1 MRRVIFAVPG
11 RAANGV
17 GGAGAN
23 SGPGVGETRRAL
35 AYGGS
40 ATDLSLPSA
49 VREVTLEMRG
59 GGDGIAARERRD
71 FEREAL
77 GERSSPPASSPRRRR
92 LWLLRPGSS
101 LTVPL
106 IERRRD
112 ASSGILRPDDDGG
125 GGVASGGFT
134 SSAASLA
141 GAKMGDLRASVT
153 VTRRVPWIG
162 WVILSSAVVSL
173 SCVGALVVRQRSMP
187 FAQCAWR
194 AESCVAL
201 IAPWAAWT
209 WKTQGARGL
218 REASVRRTAV
228 VVALCWSGWFVTMF
242 WGLDHTSI
250 PHVYMLTNTTSAII
264 VAREAA
270 ASRFRGVPAAHAIGV
285 ALAAAGAALV
295 MWDSDDVGHHPG
307 ASSAG
312 SPPLSSNS
320 SDDMNLRSFSGRRE
334 ATLRGDAVV
343 LAGAFSGAGFLVLAK
358 RVRDAVELS
367 HLLLIQMAI
376 NLPIVVALAAAFE
389 NPGGAFFLRPLDPAG
404 GVFGWLTREQ
414 IAPQTFIAVF
424 GTVVGTAGYV
434 ASLKYL
440 AATVVAIAMLM
451 EPVLATAVGWLAGA
465 NAFPRPVT
473 LAGMAL
479 VTAGTFAVVVDAGR
493 KKRTEEAVDA
503 TDATSGREEAETG
516 GGREREGTPSE

>member
-1 MRRVIFAVPG
+1 
-11 RAANGV
+11 
-17 GGAGAN
+17 
-23 SGPGVGETRRAL
+23 
-35 AYGGS
+35 
-40 ATDLSLPSA
+40 
-49 VREVTLEMRG
+49 MRG
-59 GGDGIAARERRD
+59 GGDGVAARELRD

-92 LWLLRPGSS
+92 FRLFRPGSS

-112 ASSGILRPDDDGG
+112 VSSGILRPDDGG
-125 GGVASGGFT
+125 GGASGGASGGFT

-141 GAKMGDLRASVT
+141 GAKMSDLRASVT

-201 IAPWAAWT
+201 VAPWAAWT

-218 REASVRRTAV
+218 RDASVRRTAV

-270 ASRFRGVPAAHAIGV
+270 ASRFRGVPAAHAVGV

-295 MWDSDDVGHHPG
+295 MWDSDRGHHPG

-312 SPPLSSNS
+312 SPPPSSDG
-320 SDDMNLRSFSGRRE
+320 SDDMHLRPPSGRRE

-343 LAGAFSGAGFLVLAK
+343 LAGAFAGAGFLVLAK

-389 NPGGAFFLRPLDPAG
+389 NPNGAFFLRPLDPAG

-479 VTAGTFAVVVDAGR
+479 VTAGTFAVVVDAGK

-503 TDATSGREEAETG
+503 TDATSGREEAEVG

>member
-1 MRRVIFAVPG
+1 
-11 RAANGV
+11 
-17 GGAGAN
+17 
-23 SGPGVGETRRAL
+23 
-35 AYGGS
+35 
-40 ATDLSLPSA
+40 
-49 VREVTLEMRG
+49 MRG

-218 REASVRRTAV
+218 RDASVRRTAV

-250 PHVYMLTNTTSAII
+250 PHVYMLTNTTSAISSL
-264 VAREAA
+264 ARRRRRAFAA
-270 ASRFRGVPAAHAIGV
+270 CRGAIGV
-285 ALAAAGAALV
+285 ALAAAAPRSSCGTAM
-295 MWDSDDVGHHPG
+295 MWGIIRGHRP
-307 ASSAG
+307 
-312 SPPLSSNS
+312 
-320 SDDMNLRSFSGRRE
+320 
-334 ATLRGDAVV
+334 
-343 LAGAFSGAGFLVLAK
+343 
-358 RVRDAVELS
+358 RVRRRC
-367 HLLLIQMAI
+367 
-376 NLPIVVALAAAFE
+376 PRIV
-389 NPGGAFFLRPLDPAG
+389 P
-404 GVFGWLTREQ
+404 T
-414 IAPQTFIAVF
+414 T
-424 GTVVGTAGYV
+424 
-434 ASLKYL
+434 
-440 AATVVAIAMLM
+440 
-451 EPVLATAVGWLAGA
+451 
-465 NAFPRPVT
+465 
-473 LAGMAL
+473 
-479 VTAGTFAVVVDAGR
+479 
-493 KKRTEEAVDA
+493 
-503 TDATSGREEAETG
+503 
-516 GGREREGTPSE
+516 